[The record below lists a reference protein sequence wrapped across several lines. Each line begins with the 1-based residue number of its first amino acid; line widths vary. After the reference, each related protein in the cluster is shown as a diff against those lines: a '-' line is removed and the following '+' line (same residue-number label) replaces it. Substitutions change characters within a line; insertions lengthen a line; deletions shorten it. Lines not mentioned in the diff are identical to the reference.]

1 MNMEAAKIRITFL
14 EFFKEKEH
22 DIVPSAPMVIRDD
35 PTLMFTNAGM
45 NQFKDVFL
53 GTASRTEKRVAD
65 TQKCLRVSGKHN
77 DLDEVGVDTYHHT
90 MFEMLGNWSF
100 GDYFKKEAIAWAWEL
115 LVDVYKLDKD
125 RLYVTVFGGDA
136 KDGLSADEE
145 SEDYWKTHIAEDR
158 ILRCDKKDNFW
169 EMGESGPCGPCS
181 EIHVDLRS
189 EKDRA
194 DTDGL
199 TLVNQDH
206 PEVIEIWNLVFIEFN
221 RRANGNLE
229 SLPQRHVDTGMG
241 FERLCMALQGK
252 KSNYDTDVFVPLIE
266 EISTISSK
274 KYGNSEETDI
284 AIRVVADHLRAIAF
298 AISDGQLPYRD
309 GAGYVIRRI
318 LRRAVRYAYSF
329 LDFREPIICQLVPV
343 LVDQMGAQFPELAS
357 QQEIIQNVI
366 RDEETSF
373 LKTLEQGMKKMQ
385 SISGELS
392 GSQAF
397 ELYDTFGFP
406 IDLTQ
411 LIAKEKGFTIDMAG
425 FEVEMEAQRNRAR
438 SASAIETEDWV
449 IVHECEAEQFIGYKE
464 VEAEVS
470 ITRHRKV
477 TSKGKSFYQLCLD
490 STPFYP
496 EGGGQVGDTGL
507 LKCKGEETI
516 ILDTKKENNQI
527 LHFCE
532 TLPSNPEAKFKACI
546 DADKRKRTENNHSAT
561 HLMHAA
567 LRSVL
572 GTHVEQKGS
581 LVNADHLRFDFS
593 HFSKIEAEELSKIE
607 EMVNEKIKES
617 IPLVTREM
625 PIAEAKALGA
635 MALFGEKYGDVVRV
649 VIFDEKYSVELCGG
663 THVKSTGEIELFKI
677 VTETSVASGIRRIEA
692 LTAAAA
698 AERGGAQ
705 EGKVMGFFSS
715 IDQLRSLHAE
725 SEAADE
731 IAALEAIVAKM
742 AELKIPEQ
750 IKGKK
755 ELLGA
760 AKDPQDIEDGIA
772 TFTALTQK
780 INKKLMSAK
789 KRQVGEIKDQLK
801 ANIKD
806 DGGLNYLI
814 ERVDLDGA
822 SMKDL
827 AFQLK
832 SEVDNLFLVFGGESN
847 GKALL
852 TVVISESLITDRGL
866 DAGAIVRDIA
876 SEIQGGGGGQAFFA
890 TAGGKNVAGIPAA
903 LEKAKSFL
911 S

>member
-1 MNMEAAKIRITFL
+1 MQIRRTFL

-22 DIVPSAPMVIRDD
+22 DIVPSAPMVIKDD

-53 GTASRTEKRVAD
+53 GTASRREKRIAD

-115 LVDVYKLDKD
+115 LVDVYKLDSG
-125 RLYVTVFGGDA
+125 RLYVTVFGGDSE
-136 KDGLSADEE
+136 DGLSTDEE
-145 SEDYWKTHIAEDR
+145 SEDFWKEHIAEDR

-181 EIHVDLRS
+181 EIHIDLRS
-189 EKDRA
+189 EKYRA
-194 DTDGL
+194 EVDGL

-252 KSNYDTDVFVPLIE
+252 KSNYDTDVFVPLLE
-266 EISTISSK
+266 EISKISGK
-274 KYGNSEETDI
+274 EYGKSEETDI
-284 AIRVVADHLRAIAF
+284 AIRVVADHLRAVAF
-298 AISDGQLPYRD
+298 AIGDGQLPYRD

-329 LDFREPIICQLVPV
+329 LDFREPIIYQLVPV
-343 LVDQMGAQFPELAS
+343 LVNQMGEQFPELMS
-357 QQEIIQNVI
+357 QQETIQNVI
-366 RDEETSF
+366 LDEEASF
-373 LKTLEQGMKKMQ
+373 LKTLEQGMKKLQ
-385 SISGELS
+385 HVSGELS

-411 LIAKEKGFTIDMAG
+411 LISREKGFTIDMAG

-449 IVHECEAEQFIGYKE
+449 IVHECEAEEFIGYEE

-470 ITRHRKV
+470 ITRYRKV

-490 STPFYP
+490 QTPFYP
-496 EGGGQVGDTGL
+496 EGGGQVGDTGV
-507 LKCKGEETI
+507 LKCNGEEI
-516 ILDTKKENNQI
+516 VILNTKKENNQI

-532 TLPSNPEAKFKACI
+532 KLPSNPEAKFQACI
-546 DADKRKRTENNHSAT
+546 DTDKRKLTEYNHSAT

-581 LVNADHLRFDFS
+581 LVNSDYLRFDFS
-593 HFSKIEAEELSKIE
+593 HFSKIEAEELSRIE
-607 EMVNEKIKES
+607 EMVNEKIKAS

-625 PIAEAKALGA
+625 PIDEAKALGA

-663 THVKSTGEIELFKI
+663 THVKSTDEIDLFKI
-677 VTETSVASGIRRIEA
+677 ITETSVASGIRRIEA

-698 AERGGAQ
+698 KERGGAQ
-705 EGKVMGFFSS
+705 EGKVKTFSES
-715 IDQLRSLHAE
+715 IDQVRSLQVE
-725 SEAADE
+725 SESTDE
-731 IAALEAIVAKM
+731 IVALESIVAQI
-742 AELKIPEQ
+742 ADLKIPEQ
-750 IKGKK
+750 IKRKK

-760 AKDPQDIEDGIA
+760 VEDPKDIEDGIA

-789 KRQVGEIKDQLK
+789 KKQVAALKDQLK
-801 ANIKD
+801 AKIQD

-814 ERVDLDGA
+814 ERVDLDGG

-827 AFQLK
+827 AFQLR

-852 TVVISESLITDRGL
+852 TVVISENLIAERGL
-866 DAGAIVRDIA
+866 DAGVIVKDIA
-876 SEIQGGGGGQAFFA
+876 VEIQGGGGGQAFFA
-890 TAGGKNVAGIPAA
+890 TAGGKNVDGIPAA
-903 LEKAKSFL
+903 LGKAKSFL